1 MLVKNNLTLHAW
13 QLKNIEFSMKLIQAN
28 YEGNNLASEGF
39 NFFNLILIKKDDNK
53 SIDMYEHSFQI
64 ALV

>member
-28 YEGNNLASEGF
+28 YEGN
-39 NFFNLILIKKDDNK
+39 FFNLILIKKDDNK